1 MRADPDRAAQ
11 VLDNLITN
19 ALLYGDGTITLSAE
33 RKQGYVQLHVTD
45 EGDGFPEELLPR
57 AFERFGRGQHARANE
72 PGSGLGLA
80 LVEAVALAHGGHA
93 QASNRPHGGGADVS
107 ITLPRA

>member
-1 MRADPDRAAQ
+1 M
-11 VLDNLITN
+11 
-19 ALLYGDGTITLSAE
+19 
-33 RKQGYVQLHVTD
+33 TD
-45 EGDGFPEELLPR
+45 EGQGFPDELLPR
-57 AFERFGRGQHARANE
+57 AFERFGRGQHARAAE

-93 QASNRPHGGGADVS
+93 QARNRPGGGADVS

>member
-1 MRADPDRAAQ
+1 M
-11 VLDNLITN
+11 
-19 ALLYGDGTITLSAE
+19 S
-33 RKQGYVQLHVTD
+33 D

-57 AFERFGRGQHARANE
+57 AFERFGRGKDARANE

-93 QASNRPHGGGADVS
+93 EACNPPDGGADVS